1 MPVMW
6 CVVPADQMSA
16 YPVQGSMSF
25 YSPTAPGTQGPVTQ
39 VTSVPMA
46 QGPMTQGSMIQGWWQ
61 APMQQMPQM
70 LPLQPVQVQSP
81 PPMPMHSVPQM
92 AGSASEVPSAWGY
105 VRMPE
110 QCCAPRVSASVAEV
124 STAPS
129 EASCD
134 DADDLTA
141 TAMQS
146 MSASAAR
153 RLRRKRAAERKARAG
168 AENLAQHVDVPGLS
182 LQELRPQLEQ
192 ASELDQL
199 RGHVWAL
206 SQDKKGCRVV
216 QKALEVAGRE
226 AGTLAGELSG
236 HVLEAIKHPEA
247 NYVVQKAI
255 TQLSVGGSSFIVQ
268 EIQGSAVA
276 VAKNRMGCRIFCRL
290 LEFCST
296 NPKVGHLVDELLV
309 DVSDLCCHSFAH
321 HVIQSIL
328 EHGEERHIHIIAQTL
343 IADVVRFAQ
352 HKNTSYLIEKVLTL
366 CSCTEQDQGAM
377 ILALDFKRLLFLAK
391 TQYGR
396 HVAKTMLKDP
406 RWYTVWAAEEFE
418 RLIFPFR
425 AGLEADRFGNLF
437 LKDMAQPMRD

>member
-6 CVVPADQMSA
+6 YVLPAEAQMSA
-16 YPVQGSMSF
+16 YPVQGSMGF

-39 VTSVPMA
+39 GS
-46 QGPMTQGSMIQGWWQ
+46 MTQGWQ
-61 APMQQMPQM
+61 APMQQLPQM
-70 LPLQPVQVQSP
+70 LPLQPVQAAQVQSP
-81 PPMPMHSVPQM
+81 SPMPMHSAPQM
-92 AGSASEVPSAWGY
+92 AFSASEVPMDGQY

-110 QCCAPRVSASVAEV
+110 QCCVPRVSASAAEV

-134 DADDLTA
+134 EADDLTA
-141 TAMQS
+141 TTMKS

-168 AENLAQHVDVPGLS
+168 AEDLAQHVDVSGLS
-182 LQELRPQLEQ
+182 LRELRPQLEQ

-226 AGTLAGELSG
+226 TAAIAGELSG
-236 HVLEAIKHPEA
+236 HVLDAIKHPEA

-255 TQLSVGGSSFIVQ
+255 TQLSVGGSSFIVE

-296 NPKVGHLVDELLV
+296 NPKLGHLVDELLM
-309 DVSDLCCHSFAH
+309 DVSDLCCHAFAH

-343 IADVVRFAQ
+343 TADVVRFAQ
-352 HKNTSYLIEKVLTL
+352 HKNTSYLIEKVMTL

-377 ILALDFKRLLFLAK
+377 ILALNFQRLLFLAK

-406 RWYTVWAAEEFE
+406 RWYAVWAAEEFE

-425 AGLEADRFGNLF
+425 AGLEADRFGSLF
-437 LKDMAQPMRD
+437 LKDMAQPTHD